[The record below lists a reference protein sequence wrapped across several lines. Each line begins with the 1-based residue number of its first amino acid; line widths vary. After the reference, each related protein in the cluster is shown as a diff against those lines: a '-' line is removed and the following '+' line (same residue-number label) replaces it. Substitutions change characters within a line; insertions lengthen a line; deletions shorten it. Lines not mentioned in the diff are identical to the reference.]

1 MKFMLPVL
9 LSLLITTALFSQKA
23 GGSESSVPSGQT
35 QTESPHISFANNNPN
50 QTEAVTW
57 SALISS
63 GLRGVSGAKVNAI
76 LVVGA
81 DVYIGGVFSSTGGK
95 TVNNIVRWDGT
106 TFTAM
111 GAGVGGNVN
120 ALAYFGGN
128 IIVGGNFGSA
138 GGNENIKYLAQWDGS
153 SWSSIGGGV
162 NNIVHALV
170 VAEGVLYVAGE
181 FTTANQTSGFN
192 RIASWN
198 GNLWTAYGGGF
209 GLPVRALAVS
219 GSTIYAA
226 GSFTETNY
234 DPGNYIAKWNGFAW
248 GSLGTG
254 MDSHVYSLIL
264 IDTVLYAGGAF
275 NNAGG
280 VSAYYIAKWNGTSW
294 AALNGAVGGQVNSL
308 AVHNSILYAGTQSNV
323 RKYKAGEWSSMA
335 FSLGAVRA
343 LAVNASDAAMYVG
356 GEFQNVTPT
365 EFAEAIELNKI
376 AKFTDTDDPLPV
388 ELTSFSAKRV
398 SGGVELRWTTATE
411 VNNYGFEIERAS
423 ATGSRNWEKIDFVPG
438 NGNSNSPKQYIYKD
452 NIGGDQSYI
461 YRLKQIDTDG
471 SFVYSGE
478 LHVNSGTPA
487 SFELKQNFPNPF
499 NPATMISYSLPAAG
513 MVQLKIYSTTGEEV
527 SALVNELQE
536 AGSYQIS
543 FNGSGLAS
551 GTYLYR
557 ITVSSTAGIY
567 TQSRKMI
574 LLK

>member
-23 GGSESSVPSGQT
+23 GGSESSVPSLQM
-35 QTESPHISFANNNPN
+35 QSELPHINSANIPAQTNSQIWSPLVQNDYNGFNN
-50 QTEAVTW
+50 TVYALAVSGDTIYMGGALTTAGGSTRNKIAAWKSNAFSSLGTGVNNTIYAITVYRGKIIAGGAFDQAGGNSISNIAQWNGESW
-57 SALISS
+57 SAIGTGVNNYVYSLAADGNSLYAGGSFTFAGGNSANFIAKWTGTMWSPL
-63 GLRGVSGAKVNAI
+63 GTGVSGKVNAI
-76 LVVGA
+76 AVSGGMVYAGGSFTHAGSKEVGYMA
-81 DVYIGGVFSSTGGK
+81 VWNGSEWSSLGTGLNG
-95 TVNNIVRWDGT
+95 TVNAIEVSD
-106 TFTAM
+106 
-111 GAGVGGNVN
+111 GNVY
-120 ALAYFGGN
+120 AGGA
-128 IIVGGNFGSA
+128 FTMA
-138 GGNENIKYLAQWDGS
+138 GGNSANYIAKWSGS
-153 SWSSIGGGV
+153 SWSS
-162 NNIVHALV
+162 
-170 VAEGVLYVAGE
+170 
-181 FTTANQTSGFN
+181 
-192 RIASWN
+192 
-198 GNLWTAYGGGF
+198 
-209 GLPVRALAVS
+209 
-219 GSTIYAA
+219 
-226 GSFTETNY
+226 
-234 DPGNYIAKWNGFAW
+234 
-248 GSLGTG
+248 LGTG
-254 MDSHVYSLIL
+254 PEAEVFAIK
-264 IDTVLYAGGAF
+264 
-275 NNAGG
+275 
-280 VSAYYIAKWNGTSW
+280 VSGNDI
-294 AALNGAVGGQVNSL
+294 
-308 AVHNSILYAGTQSNV
+308 YAGTSTMK
-323 RKYKAGEWSSMA
+323 KYSSGTWSTVGS
-335 FSLGAVRA
+335 GTGGTVYA
-343 LAVNASDAAMYVG
+343 LAVNPSEGAMYVG
-356 GEFQNVTPT
+356 GGFTTAGGSTANR
-365 EFAEAIELNKI
+365 I
-376 AKFTDTDDPLPV
+376 AKFTDTENPLPV

-398 SGGVELRWTTATE
+398 KGGVELRWTTATE